1 MAATPEQIRAAF
13 AVFDADGSGTL
24 SLLEL
29 KAILGRPLRGR
40 PPRFTE
46 DEVHQLLSKFDADG
60 DGLLSLDEFSR
71 AFASLTRGE
80 QKASLEQLMAL
91 VVAPAGETFGDL
103 VPEGAGCTI
112 PKTEERAI
120 RLAQLKAVYAHV
132 QRRCAKEHWL
142 DYREQPLTPE
152 RASLYEAPPLA
163 LSARSLCVPP
173 HPPHI
178 PSARIALCSCTP
190 PHSTGSRRCAAT

>member
-1 MAATPEQIRAAF
+1 MAATTERIRAAF

-24 SLLEL
+24 SVLEL

-46 DEVHQLLSKFDADG
+46 DEVHQLLAKFDADG

-120 RLAQLKAVYAHV
+120 TLAQLQAVLAHV
-132 QRRCAKEHWL
+132 KRRCAKERWL
-142 DYREQPLTPE
+142 DYREQPLAPE
-152 RASLYEAPPLA
+152 RASLYEVSLPCTCLPYAAPLAALPPL
-163 LSARSLCVPP
+163 RSLRLL
-173 HPPHI
+173 
-178 PSARIALCSCTP
+178 ARHKPAP
-190 PHSTGSRRCAAT
+190 AAARCAAT